1 MDARRLTLLVILQAI
16 ALTSCQR
23 QNAPPRSD
31 ASPTFQ
37 YVKEKQGGC
46 GDLFLYKGSADDL
59 EVLWISV
66 DKKKLKLPDK
76 GTVSFDLATA
86 PDGVQVAIDLW
97 ESAPRFRAYCNDISP
112 DAEKRSTWKANK
124 GKLFRTMLE
133 PVTPAQ
139 AGPSTYKA
147 SARLEGVVFEG
158 DAGHK
163 ATLDV
168 ETISEVLVAWYAGC
182 NRRRHRPSNALIS

>member
-1 MDARRLTLLVILQAI
+1 MDARHILPLVILQAI
-16 ALTSCQR
+16 VLTSCQR

-31 ASPTFQ
+31 GGPTFQ

-46 GDLFLYKGSADDL
+46 GDVFFYKGTADDL
-59 EVLWISV
+59 EVLWISA

-86 PDGVQVAIDLW
+86 PDGLEVAIDLW
-97 ESAPRFRAYCNDISP
+97 EQAPRFRAYCNDISP
-112 DAEKRSTWKANK
+112 DAEKKSTWMAKK
-124 GKLFRTMLE
+124 GKLILTLFE
-133 PVTPAQ
+133 PAAPG
-139 AGPSTYKA
+139 GPGPRTYKA
-147 SARLEGVVFEG
+147 SARLEGVVFED

-168 ETISEVLVAWYAGC
+168 ETISEVLVGWYAV
-182 NRRRHRPSNALIS
+182 